1 VERSDGQAEPLH
13 GGTMSDSYK
22 HGMENDPRYQEGM
35 THYQAGQWAEAIHCF
50 EKLTLTYPDSRLLSD
65 LLEQARFKVR
75 LDADTRVRGRRWMIP
90 WARMLVALAAVSALA
105 LATVLGIQALRDQVA
120 PAIAQACT
128 ERARAQL
135 LAEANSLLEAGK
147 LGSAQSKFEEL
158 LSQVPDHPEAQQGL
172 AQVAAQRELLSL
184 YEQGVTQQ
192 QAGELRQALAVF
204 QDLLVRAP
212 QYKDV
217 RLQVGELQ
225 HALKVEELFA
235 LAETAYA
242 DGLHDEALDLYEQ
255 LQALD
260 NSYQA
265 ETVRERLFTLYMDV
279 GRGLVEQ
286 EPPQTELLPAAI
298 DYFGRALSLQPRS
311 ADAAWEQRLAE
322 AFLDG
327 MVRYQEGY
335 FDQAII
341 SLRAVYDRRPEYMG
355 SMTLNLL
362 YESYVR
368 SGDQYR
374 RENDLGFA
382 YEQYRQ
388 ASALPVEDRTLALE
402 RLREIIPF
410 LTPTPTP
417 TVTPTPTATPIPT
430 ATRPPTAVPTPR
442 PLAAYRNHIAFW
454 SDNEDRPGLWVMDP
468 AFKNRTYLGESRALR
483 KQFDELVAKQHVSPD
498 GRYVLFV
505 RSVGGSA
512 QIMMDRPD
520 DPELGKLLPLQLT
533 RLRVCYHPVWSPDG
547 GRIAFVSEQDR
558 TDDIWI
564 MNADGS
570 DQRNLTENVWEWEK
584 HPSWSPD
591 GNRIVFWS
599 NRDGRKQLYIMD
611 ADGRNVRNI
620 SDSPDGEYDPVWIK

>member
-1 VERSDGQAEPLH
+1 
-13 GGTMSDSYK
+13 MSDSYTD
-22 HGMENDPRYQEGM
+22 GMNVTQEPRYQEGLA
-35 THYQAGQWAEAIHCF
+35 HYQAGEWAEAIRCF
-50 EKLTLTYPDSRLLSD
+50 EELSLAYPDSRPLSG
-65 LLEQARFKVR
+65 LLEQARFKVH
-75 LDADTRVRGRRWMIP
+75 LDADTHVRGRRWVIP
-90 WARMLVALAAVSALA
+90 WIRLIVGLAIVSMLA
-105 LATVLGIQALRDQVA
+105 LGVVVGVQALRDQIA
-120 PAIAQACT
+120 PAIAQA
-128 ERARAQL
+128 RIKQAQAQL
-135 LAEANSLLEAGK
+135 LTDANSLLEAGK
-147 LGSAQSKFEEL
+147 LGSAELKFEEL
-158 LSQVPDHPEAQQGL
+158 LSQVPDHSEAKQGL

-217 RLQVGELQ
+217 RLQVGEIQ
-225 HALKVEELFA
+225 HTLKVEELFA
-235 LAETAYA
+235 LAEAAYA
-242 DGLHDEALDLYEQ
+242 DERYEEALDLYEQ

-260 NSYQA
+260 SSYQA
-265 ETVRERLFTLYMDV
+265 GTVKERLFALYMNV
-279 GRGLVEQ
+279 GRALVEQ
-286 EPPQTELLPAAI
+286 RPPQTELLPAAI

-341 SLRAVYDRRPEYMG
+341 SLRAVYDRRPDYMG

-417 TVTPTPTATPIPT
+417 TTTPTPTATPIPT
-430 ATRPPTAVPTPR
+430 ATRPPTAVPTPK

-468 AFKNRTYLGESRALR
+468 TFKNRVYLGESRALR

-505 RSVGGSA
+505 RNIGGSA
-512 QIMMDRPD
+512 QIMMERPP

-570 DQRNLTENVWEWEK
+570 EPRNLTENVWEWEK

-591 GNRIVFWS
+591 GTKIIFWS

-620 SDSPDGEYDPVWIK
+620 SNSPDGEYDPVWIK

>member
-1 VERSDGQAEPLH
+1 
-13 GGTMSDSYK
+13 M
-22 HGMENDPRYQEGM
+22 
-35 THYQAGQWAEAIHCF
+35 
-50 EKLTLTYPDSRLLSD
+50 
-65 LLEQARFKVR
+65 
-75 LDADTRVRGRRWMIP
+75 
-90 WARMLVALAAVSALA
+90 LA
-105 LATVLGIQALRDQVA
+105 LGVVVGVQALRDQIA
-120 PAIAQACT
+120 PAIAQA
-128 ERARAQL
+128 RIKQAQAQL
-135 LAEANSLLEAGK
+135 LTDANSLLEAGK
-147 LGSAQSKFEEL
+147 LGSAELKFEEL
-158 LSQVPDHPEAQQGL
+158 LSQVPDHSEAKQGL

-217 RLQVGELQ
+217 RLQVGEIQ
-225 HALKVEELFA
+225 HTLKVEELFA
-235 LAETAYA
+235 LAEAAYA
-242 DGLHDEALDLYEQ
+242 DERYEEALDLYEQ

-260 NSYQA
+260 SSYQA
-265 ETVRERLFTLYMDV
+265 GTVKERLFALYMNV
-279 GRGLVEQ
+279 GRALVEQ
-286 EPPQTELLPAAI
+286 RPPQTELLPAAI

-341 SLRAVYDRRPEYMG
+341 SLRAVYDRRPDYMG

-417 TVTPTPTATPIPT
+417 TTTPTPTATPIPT
-430 ATRPPTAVPTPR
+430 ATRPPTAVPTPK

-454 SDNEDRPGLWVMDP
+454 SDNEDRPGPLGDGPHLQEPRLPGRVAGAAEAVRRTGGQAARLPGWPLCPVRAQHWRIGADHDGAPTRSRIGQIAAP
-468 AFKNRTYLGESRALR
+468 ATYPPASLLSPC
-483 KQFDELVAKQHVSPD
+483 LVARWGAHRIRQRAGPH
-498 GRYVLFV
+498 RRHLE
-505 RSVGGSA
+505 R
-512 QIMMDRPD
+512 R
-520 DPELGKLLPLQLT
+520 
-533 RLRVCYHPVWSPDG
+533 RLRT
-547 GRIAFVSEQDR
+547 AQ
-558 TDDIWI
+558 
-564 MNADGS
+564 
-570 DQRNLTENVWEWEK
+570 
-584 HPSWSPD
+584 
-591 GNRIVFWS
+591 
-599 NRDGRKQLYIMD
+599 
-611 ADGRNVRNI
+611 
-620 SDSPDGEYDPVWIK
+620 PDGECLGMGEAPLLVARWDQDHLLVEQGWPQAVVYHGCGWAQRAQYQ